1 MGYWK
6 WLASRIRDL
15 AKSLFVR
22 AFIEMV
28 IGASAFGAAIV
39 TLNNNLYN
47 LYAILES
54 LGFLALS
61 FLFISHAWYL
71 FETMD
76 DC

>member
-15 AKSLFVR
+15 AKSPFVR
-22 AFIEMV
+22 AFIEV
-28 IGASAFGAAIV
+28 IIGASTLGAAIV
-39 TLNNNLYN
+39 TLSNN

>member
-6 WLASRIRDL
+6 WLVSRIRDL
-15 AKSLFVR
+15 AKSPFVR
-22 AFIEMV
+22 AFIEAV
-28 IGASAFGAAIV
+28 IGASTLVAAIV
-39 TLNNNLYN
+39 TLNNN